1 MSPRIGGFRCG
12 YGSRIHQSGT
22 SAVRSLFLCSLVMR
36 AIPTHRL
43 RCLDPCSAFGAQVE
57 QSSNHL
63 IDPLSM
69 SFEQVQQ
76 KESLRTTPLMNAPLE
91 KVLGLLIT
99 VMTPNSRST
108 RHQLIRFQGC
118 QLVAIHHR
126 LTSTVSFIS
135 STGMRSMYEKGLAHP
150 SLRVDHCYYK
160 Q

>member
-1 MSPRIGGFRCG
+1 MFHLDIWLPLGRLSFDKLD
-12 YGSRIHQSGT
+12 
-22 SAVRSLFLCSLVMR
+22 VLVGVG
-36 AIPTHRL
+36 L

-57 QSSNHL
+57 QSSNHS

-126 LTSTVSFIS
+126 LTST
-135 STGMRSMYEKGLAHP
+135 
-150 SLRVDHCYYK
+150 
-160 Q
+160 